1 MFSKTRHNQSVLHR
15 GLPARG
21 LLRDVF
27 SALLLVLV
35 LIIPTMSG

>member
-1 MFSKTRHNQSVLHR
+1 MFSKTRHNLNAMRR